1 MARAPP
7 PPPPRRPAGGAPAGV
22 AQAGTG
28 PRPVAAPNPSG
39 SGGGG
44 AAATPDRA
52 PLPKAGGADIIK
64 TAAAGPREVAMRQS
78 PPGVGASK
86 SDAADEEQPHR
97 TGPAMLIAALAV
109 MTAIA
114 LRRSGGSGQ

>member
-1 MARAPP
+1 MAHAAR
-7 PPPPRRPAGGAPAGV
+7 
-22 AQAGTG
+22 AQAGPATPPG
-28 PRPVAAPNPSG
+28 AAHTHPAP
-39 SGGGG
+39 GGGV

>member
-1 MARAPP
+1 MLRLLTSIVL
-7 PPPPRRPAGGAPAGV
+7 GLV
-22 AQAGTG
+22 AQAALAQSVTGT
-28 PRPVAAPNPSG
+28 PPVAAQNHSG
-39 SGGGG
+39 TGVVVAS
-44 AAATPDRA
+44 ATPDRA

>member
-1 MARAPP
+1 MPGPP
-7 PPPPRRPAGGAPAGV
+7 PAGAHTPAGP
-22 AQAGTG
+22 
-28 PRPVAAPNPSG
+28 
-39 SGGGG
+39 GGGG
-44 AAATPDRA
+44 AGPPPGRA